1 MTAIRLEE
9 LTCRFGDTVAVDDV
23 TLEFPAGSFT
33 TLLGASGCGKTTLL
47 RLLAGFETPDE
58 GRILFDDDAVAG
70 GAGFVPPEK
79 RGVGVVF
86 QSYALW
92 PHMDVTGN
100 VAYPLKTRGQPRQT
114 IEARVRE
121 VLDIVGLDGFQAR
134 RIDELSGG
142 QRQRVALARCLV
154 ADSRVILFDEPL
166 ANLDMHLRAAMV
178 EAFRDIHQRTG
189 ATIVYVTHDQAE
201 ALALSDRIAVMSAGR
216 ILQLGEPTQIYRA
229 PVDARVAA
237 FVGRGTILSGNCV
250 EAGDG
255 IATVEVAGYRFKAR
269 ARNSKVGTA
278 RILLRPEGLVLAD
291 EGMPA
296 TVLSAIYRGPVYE
309 VRLMLP
315 DGSEIVLDCQ
325 DTPAPGASLR
335 IGVRDAWLIPGP

>member
-1 MTAIRLEE
+1 DRQPYPAQRRVWNARRRLPGLRQQRCAGTRRRAVRPHYRDRTRRLTWRACNAPVTQPCQTVRFLIRLNGSRPDDWHFGTETMTAIRLEE

-134 RIDELSGG
+134 RIDEL
-142 QRQRVALARCLV
+142 
-154 ADSRVILFDEPL
+154 
-166 ANLDMHLRAAMV
+166 
-178 EAFRDIHQRTG
+178 
-189 ATIVYVTHDQAE
+189 
-201 ALALSDRIAVMSAGR
+201 
-216 ILQLGEPTQIYRA
+216 
-229 PVDARVAA
+229 
-237 FVGRGTILSGNCV
+237 
-250 EAGDG
+250 
-255 IATVEVAGYRFKAR
+255 
-269 ARNSKVGTA
+269 
-278 RILLRPEGLVLAD
+278 
-291 EGMPA
+291 
-296 TVLSAIYRGPVYE
+296 
-309 VRLMLP
+309 
-315 DGSEIVLDCQ
+315 
-325 DTPAPGASLR
+325 
-335 IGVRDAWLIPGP
+335 